1 MDRARNIGRVFVG
14 IGLILL
20 SLIELNAAAAPLA
33 QSPVFRTLLGAI
45 GHEPLL
51 AVLVAVAA
59 TWLTHSSIA
68 VILLIATFAAS
79 GLFPP
84 ATALTLVIGA
94 NLGNALIP
102 VLDQL
107 GSPALQRQAAV
118 ANLFTR
124 LVLALLVLPF
134 VAPLAGWFQ
143 TLPTLDS
150 RLAIEFHV
158 ALNLVGAL
166 VFLPFVAPVARLVE
180 RLMRPCGRVISI
192 PPCSTVPQKLWP
204 ARCARR

>member
-1 MDRARNIGRVFVG
+1 MDRARNIGRILVG

-33 QSPVFRTLLGAI
+33 QSPTFRTLLSALAS
-45 GHEPLL
+45 EPLM
-51 AVLVAVAA
+51 AALVAVAA

-107 GSPALQRQAAV
+107 GAPVAQRRAAV
-118 ANLFTR
+118 ANLATR
-124 LVLALLVLPF
+124 LLLALMVLPF
-134 VAPLAGWFQ
+134 VAP
-143 TLPTLDS
+143 
-150 RLAIEFHV
+150 
-158 ALNLVGAL
+158 
-166 VFLPFVAPVARLVE
+166 
-180 RLMRPCGRVISI
+180 
-192 PPCSTVPQKLWP
+192 
-204 ARCARR
+204 